1 MIKKFIGATLA
12 SLLSAI
18 PTTVLAISYP
28 VIMNEYNSISSGK
41 YIDGNDYVDSSK
53 GDAYFASFTGMPD
66 GRVQGNGGNWF
77 ELVVTGQNVD
87 MRGWGFVGS
96 KKVLK
101 MAMGPTC
108 GMAMGP
114 SITGF

>member
-18 PTTVLAISYP
+18 PTPVLAISYP

-66 GRVQGNGGNWF
+66 GRVQGNSGNWF
-77 ELVVTGQNVD
+77 ELVVTGKNVD
-87 MRGWGFVGS
+87 MRCWEIRWVE
-96 KKVLK
+96 
-101 MAMGPTC
+101 
-108 GMAMGP
+108 
-114 SITGF
+114 

>member
-1 MIKKFIGATLA
+1 MEN
-12 SLLSAI
+12 LLSAI
-18 PTTVLAISYP
+18 PTTVLPISYS
-28 VIMNEYNSISSGK
+28 VIMNGYNAISSGK

-87 MRGWGFVGS
+87 IRGWEIRWVEEGS
-96 KKVLK
+96 DNGDGTDLWY
-101 MAMGPTC
+101 GDGTIDH
-108 GMAMGP
+108 GILEL
-114 SITGF
+114 SNDDI